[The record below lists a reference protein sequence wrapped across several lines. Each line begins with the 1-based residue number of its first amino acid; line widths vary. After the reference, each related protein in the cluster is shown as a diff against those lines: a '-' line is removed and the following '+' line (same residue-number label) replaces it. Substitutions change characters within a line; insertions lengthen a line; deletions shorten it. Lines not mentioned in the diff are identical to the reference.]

1 MRKPLLGFL
10 TVCCVM
16 LCASPNAR
24 AASIIYSSEGVVAD
38 GRAYR
43 CDLYNIDGCY
53 YIGVRDFGNATGVSV
68 DYDVE
73 KQAVVLSVQSVYVP
87 EGETGIIEGD
97 QSSTAAETEQNFL
110 IERRLVANIPVW
122 NIGGKIYAQLAAL
135 AEHLYYTLTDGV
147 VIHTNGLVDA
157 PLTRASMAR
166 LLVDA
171 YELSYDESMA
181 TSFEDV
187 SPAASYYE
195 AISICVSMGVMGPR
209 SERYFSPES
218 TMTRA
223 EAAVILYRAGLPDGV
238 PEEIP
243 SDVPAD
249 SWYYEGVCAA
259 LSAGAMSVRLNG
271 TFEPHNVAYRSEIR
285 IVDTDASL
293 AGLMLNVSEISLGK
307 GDKAYLTARPL
318 PVAAVLPALAW
329 TSSDDSVAVVSSTG
343 RVKAVGVGTATITV
357 SGGGFSADCVVAVS
371 IRAPNEYRIGTLIIR
386 DTNGEQLSAIPSGP
400 FLVTVPITKQ
410 TGGGDVMVFL
420 AAYGAEG
427 RYRGLLYVELE
438 DVPVGTTLRAS
449 LFVNNSDG
457 GIARLKAFPVVSF
470 DHLIPIGSVSKLSN
484 N

>member
-1 MRKPLLGFL
+1 
-10 TVCCVM
+10 
-16 LCASPNAR
+16 
-24 AASIIYSSEGVVAD
+24 
-38 GRAYR
+38 
-43 CDLYNIDGCY
+43 
-53 YIGVRDFGNATGVSV
+53 
-68 DYDVE
+68 
-73 KQAVVLSVQSVYVP
+73 
-87 EGETGIIEGD
+87 
-97 QSSTAAETEQNFL
+97 
-110 IERRLVANIPVW
+110 
-122 NIGGKIYAQLAAL
+122 
-135 AEHLYYTLTDGV
+135 
-147 VIHTNGLVDA
+147 
-157 PLTRASMAR
+157 
-166 LLVDA
+166 
-171 YELSYDESMA
+171 
-181 TSFEDV
+181 
-187 SPAASYYE
+187 
-195 AISICVSMGVMGPR
+195 
-209 SERYFSPES
+209 
-218 TMTRA
+218 
-223 EAAVILYRAGLPDGV
+223 
-238 PEEIP
+238 
-243 SDVPAD
+243 
-249 SWYYEGVCAA
+249 
-259 LSAGAMSVRLNG
+259 MSVRLNG

-420 AAYGAEG
+420 AAYGADG